1 MTKKLLCFM
10 FGHEYEKFRRCRRF
24 FYGND
29 QIGTMEHWTE
39 TICKRCGKE
48 I

>member
-1 MTKKLLCFM
+1 MIKRLLCFM
-10 FGHEYEKFRRCRRF
+10 FGHEYEKIHKCKTF
-24 FYGND
+24 FYGNNK
-29 QIGTMEHWTE
+29 IGTMEHWNE